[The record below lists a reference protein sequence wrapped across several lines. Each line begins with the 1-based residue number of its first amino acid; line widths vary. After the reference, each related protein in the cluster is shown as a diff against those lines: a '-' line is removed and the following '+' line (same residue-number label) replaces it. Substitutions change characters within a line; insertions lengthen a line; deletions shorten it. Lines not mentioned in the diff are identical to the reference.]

1 MKDDLG
7 SQVRRFAE
15 KMSHLLNA
23 TVTNGVR
30 VSTLTTSSGH
40 AVVGVHVG
48 KLRPDPRPIPLAPAG
63 GKALVY
69 LYLAHYCELD
79 PEGRYLTMT
88 QSTMSLYTSAEMADD
103 ELLVGIDYVR
113 DPTNQFPGSHL
124 HVAGQRDDLDD
135 IYLGDER
142 KRRKLRDLHLP
153 VGGKRFRPTLEDL
166 LAFTITEEMVEPRD
180 GWRAVI
186 DEHRATWTQVQV
198 KAAARR
204 NPEDAAAAL
213 AEAGWTVTPPTDP

>member
-1 MKDDLG
+1 MCIRD
-7 SQVRRFAE
+7 S
-15 KMSHLLNA
+15 
-23 TVTNGVR
+23 
-30 VSTLTTSSGH
+30 
-40 AVVGVHVG
+40 
-48 KLRPDPRPIPLAPAG
+48 
-63 GKALVY
+63 VY
-69 LYLAHYCELD
+69 LDLAHYCELD

-88 QSTMSLYTSAEMADD
+88 QSTMSLDTSAEMADD